1 MTEGGAYALSPDC
14 RTRPHRSRRWVQAPY
29 AIPRAPQPPTYGLR
43 VRTIGSSAAVSILP
57 ADIAVTAGRNSS
69 FRLSAT
75 ANDDPDDAAI
85 CGFHTGCGLI
95 IRRLKKEWPKKG
107 PHKVPSKQADVLHGT
122 DALTPSAPPQGLA
135 PARSRTTRSS
145 WDRCGGSDEPAR
157 FAGAQC
163 CASGR
168 QGVASPRPR

>member
-43 VRTIGSSAAVSILP
+43 VRTIGASAAVSILP
-57 ADIAVTAGRNSS
+57 ADIAVTAVRNSS

-95 IRRLKKEWPKKG
+95 IRRLKKKG
-107 PHKVPSKQADVLHGT
+107 P
-122 DALTPSAPPQGLA
+122 
-135 PARSRTTRSS
+135 TRQF
-145 WDRCGGSDEPAR
+145 DNAR
-157 FAGAQC
+157 FRFVARNLLQRNDFRV
-163 CASGR
+163 GR
-168 QGVASPRPR
+168 RGLEPRTYGL